1 VERGQA
7 ADVLAS
13 VGAFDEAAAV
23 LESMAVGVPD
33 APARDALGRRAVAYR
48 SRSN

>member
-1 VERGQA
+1 
-7 ADVLAS
+7 
-13 VGAFDEAAAV
+13 
-23 LESMAVGVPD
+23 MAVDVPD